1 MIIIGKSML
10 FRDDDDD
17 DANKKNGLYGKKV
30 KMKIKKEK
38 KSITNQWLLKLNRMG
53 GKKIFV
59 PYLNLTLWLH
69 IVRFP
74 FSSNILLLNRLI
86 AVSWL

>member
-1 MIIIGKSML
+1 ML

-17 DANKKNGLYGKKV
+17 DANKKTDCMKKG
-30 KMKIKKEK
+30 KIKIIKK
-38 KSITNQWLLKLNRMG
+38 KSITNQWLLKLNRI
-53 GKKIFV
+53 GKKYFF

-69 IVRFP
+69 IVRFT